1 MITTELITRLTKL
14 IPIERIYLNDFEYK
28 ETKFKELIIL
38 LPSSS
43 KLHITE
49 VRPLVNVVMAGY
61 PEYRF
66 RMCYIQEI
74 KHALHYGSMV
84 FYTICREE
92 KLVYQSECHHT
103 ELSTDLC
110 AKSVLKKAKR
120 NFKKE
125 WKKVTD
131 FRAGFDFYLKQ
142 ENYPLAAFMLHQVI
156 ELSYRAAEL
165 LVIGK
170 EKISHSVRNHQKLMQ
185 QYVPELGVI
194 FNEADEDEM
203 SLLALLDEAYRSVRY
218 EDTYAVDLDQL
229 SSISLKADLM
239 EKQIGLL
246 YELIV
251 TQFMADVKAKEEL
264 VAKEVVAIE
273 PVSGAEDA
281 LSIIVSK
288 ICSLVSVNRIYRL
301 GYTKS
306 AVVRS
311 GNYSTEGHSG
321 QKEHFDLLVI
331 LNDPCTPEVFNV
343 QSMIN
348 QDTGIS
354 ASVLLLMHH
363 VKHVQEALQG
373 NNRFFHE
380 ILSRGHLVY
389 SQSQIS
395 DWRMFP
401 KFDELKEHSR
411 RELAWCQRH
420 ILGEVLLLLAADS
433 VEDDSGLV
441 LASLLNQALEQIC
454 LAFIDINIG
463 YSPNQ
468 VSLNHLFAICRLIN
482 PVIDEVF
489 PTSRSDDKRIF
500 KRLLDANKDMRY
512 HILAEI
518 ASTDQGLLLRRSQ
531 EWLRKVEEISEDIRF

>member
-38 LPSSS
+38 LPSSN

-74 KHALHYGSMV
+74 KHALYYGSMV

-131 FRAGFDFYLKQ
+131 FREGFQFYLKQ
-142 ENYPLAAFMLHQVI
+142 ENYPFAAFMLHQVI

-170 EKISHSVRNHQKLMQ
+170 VKISHSVRNHQKLMQ
-185 QYVPELGVI
+185 QYVPELGVV

-203 SLLALLDEAYRSVRY
+203 TLLTLLDEAYRSVRY
-218 EDTYAVDLDQL
+218 EDTYVVDLDQL

-246 YELIV
+246 YELTV
-251 TQFMADVKAKEEL
+251 ARFMADVKAKEGL
-264 VAKEVVAIE
+264 VAMEVVAIE
-273 PVSGAEDA
+273 PVVGAEDG
-281 LSIIVSK
+281 LSLIIYK
-288 ICSLVSVNRIYRL
+288 ICKLVPVNRIYQL
-301 GYTKS
+301 GYTKHT
-306 AVVRS
+306 VIRN
-311 GNYSTEGHSG
+311 GNYITEEHNR
-321 QKEHFDLLVI
+321 QQEHFDLLVI
-331 LNDPCTPEVFNV
+331 LNGPCTPEVFNV
-343 QSMIN
+343 QSLIN
-348 QDTGIS
+348 QDDGIP
-354 ASVLLLMHH
+354 ASVLLLMHS
-363 VKHVQEALQG
+363 VNSVEEALQD

-380 ILSRGHLVY
+380 VLSGGHLVY
-389 SQSQIS
+389 SESEIS
-395 DWRMFP
+395 DWP
-401 KFDELKEHSR
+401 ELPEYDEAKDQLGKQMIWFHR
-411 RELAWCQRH
+411 RNRAEAL
-420 ILGEVLLLLAADS
+420 IVAAANTI
-433 VEDDSGLV
+433 EDESGVV
-441 LASLLNQALEQIC
+441 LALFLNQAMEQIC
-454 LAFIDINIG
+454 LAFIEINIG
-463 YSPNQ
+463 YKPNQ
-468 VSLNHLFAICRLIN
+468 VSLKHLFAICRLIN

-489 PTSRSDDKRIF
+489 PTRGNDDKEIF
-500 KRLLDANKDMRY
+500 NVLLDANKEMRY
-512 HILAEI
+512 HISVNI
-518 ASTDQGLLLRRSQ
+518 DPTDQGLLLRRT
-531 EWLRKVEEISEDIRF
+531 EDWMRKVEEMLGKV